1 MFNQTQTVT
10 YPATFLG
17 AKKFKGEIDGSNIDT
32 CSVLVV
38 TPLPAQSGNAV
49 GFTAA
54 QMKFGDSKNFSRLE
68 NLKYPCEVMVMVEMT
83 STGKGMVPSLI
94 DFQVAEKPKG

>member
-1 MFNQTQTVT
+1 MFNQNQTVT

-32 CSVLVV
+32 CSVLVA
-38 TPLPAQSGNAV
+38 TSLPVQSGNAV

-54 QMKFGDSKNFSRLE
+54 QMKFGDSKKF
-68 NLKYPCEVMVMVEMT
+68 LKVRESQIPLR
-83 STGKGMVPSLI
+83 SHGNG
-94 DFQVAEKPKG
+94 

>member
-32 CSVLVV
+32 CSVLVA
-38 TPLPAQSGNAV
+38 TPLPAQSG
-49 GFTAA
+49 TAA
-54 QMKFGDSKNFSRLE
+54 QMKFGDSKNFSKLE
-68 NLKYPCEVMVMVEMT
+68 NLKYPCEVMVTVEMT

>member
-32 CSVLVV
+32 CSVLVA

-54 QMKFGDSKNFSRLE
+54 QMK
-68 NLKYPCEVMVMVEMT
+68 CEVMVTVEMT

>member
-1 MFNQTQTVT
+1 
-10 YPATFLG
+10 
-17 AKKFKGEIDGSNIDT
+17 NIDT
-32 CSVLVV
+32 CSVLVA
-38 TPLPAQSGNAV
+38 TSLPAQSGNAV

-54 QMKFGDSKNFSRLE
+54 QMKFGDSSNFARLE
-68 NLKYPCEVMVMVEMT
+68 NLKYPCGVMVTVEMT

>member
-1 MFNQTQTVT
+1 
-10 YPATFLG
+10 
-17 AKKFKGEIDGSNIDT
+17 
-32 CSVLVV
+32 
-38 TPLPAQSGNAV
+38 
-49 GFTAA
+49 TAA

>member
-1 MFNQTQTVT
+1 
-10 YPATFLG
+10 
-17 AKKFKGEIDGSNIDT
+17 
-32 CSVLVV
+32 LVV
-38 TPLPAQSGNAV
+38 TSLPVQSGNAV

-68 NLKYPCEVMVMVEMT
+68 NLKYPCEVMLTVEMT